1 MLSRTD
7 QPSFLTGTHT
17 PKSNRLP
24 LPMHPAN
31 GITKFN
37 AEAKFLSDVGPCVA
51 WKSFL
56 RVYQKLGKLTKT

>member
-7 QPSFLTGTHT
+7 KPSFLTGTQA
-17 PKSNRLP
+17 PKSERFP

-31 GITKFN
+31 EITEL
-37 AEAKFLSDVGPCVA
+37 ATEAKFLSDVWPWVA

-56 RVYQKLGKLTKT
+56 RNHQK